1 MSHDTVILKIIGGTL
16 HEMRGGG
23 DLVIPRGME
32 RISDSGYLSLDMMPP
47 CIDSI
52 TVEDGN
58 PSFYAKN
65 NCLIRKGDGELVL
78 GCRNSV
84 IPDDGSVR
92 SIGALAFNG
101 LPLQEL
107 TIPTSVERI
116 GRCAFT
122 EQEVRRLM
130 LPEGLRCVEPLAF
143 MTAMGDDAELELY
156 IPSTLEEIGY
166 GVFRGCPLKRITVA
180 LDNPWF
186 SGEGG
191 CLTDRRTRTLLAVS
205 AGGVIP
211 TDTLVI
217 ERSALD
223 GFDGSPYVTIPPSV
237 QRIERFSVEGGTRM
251 PTAVEFPCRT
261 RDDGEDARKPSVFRV
276 VRGSYAHHFAV
287 QNQIPYLD
295 AVDQPLDECAGQ
307 RTVGLDLRGILLQ
320 RPVLLNLRTHR
331 PQAVLQLLHFH
342 SEVGNAAFVLLL
354 VVEVFILGKNTVDE
368 VFI

>member
-1 MSHDTVILKIIGGTL
+1 MSHDTAILKLIGGTL
-16 HEMRGGG
+16 HEMLGGG

-65 NCLIRKGDGELVL
+65 NCLIHKEDGELVL

-92 SIGALAFNG
+92 SIGAFAFNG

-107 TIPTSVERI
+107 TIPASVERI
-116 GRCAFT
+116 GCCAFT
-122 EQEVRRLM
+122 EQEVRRLV

-143 MTAMGDDAELELY
+143 MTAMDDDTAMELF
-156 IPSTLEEIGY
+156 IPSTLEEIGC
-166 GVFRGCPLKRITVA
+166 GAFRGCPLKRIAVA
-180 LDNPWF
+180 PDNPRF

-191 CLTDRRTRTLLAVS
+191 CLTDRRTHTLLAVS

-211 TDTLVI
+211 ADTLVI

-223 GFDGSPYVTIPPSV
+223 GFGGSPYVTIPPSV
-237 QRIERFSVEGGTRM
+237 QRIERLVIDDSTKM

-261 RDDGEDARKPSVFRV
+261 RDDPGCARELSVLRV
-276 VRGSYAHHFAV
+276 VRGSYAHHFAA
-287 QNQIPYLD
+287 QNQIPY
-295 AVDQPLDECAGQ
+295 E
-307 RTVGLDLRGILLQ
+307 
-320 RPVLLNLRTHR
+320 
-331 PQAVLQLLHFH
+331 
-342 SEVGNAAFVLLL
+342 
-354 VVEVFILGKNTVDE
+354 FI
-368 VFI
+368 

>member
-1 MSHDTVILKIIGGTL
+1 MSHDTVILKLIGGTL
-16 HEMRGGG
+16 HEMLGGG

-65 NCLIRKGDGELVL
+65 NCLIHKEDGELVL

-92 SIGALAFNG
+92 SIGAFAFNG
-101 LPLQEL
+101 LTLQEL
-107 TIPTSVERI
+107 TIPASVARI
-116 GRCAFT
+116 GCCAFT
-122 EQEVRRLM
+122 EQEVRRLI

-143 MTAMGDDAELELY
+143 MTAMDDDAEMELY

-166 GVFRGCPLKRITVA
+166 GAFRGCPLKRITVA
-180 LDNPWF
+180 PDNPRF

-211 TDTLVI
+211 ADTLVI

-223 GFDGSPYVTIPPSV
+223 GFGGSPYVTIPPSV
-237 QRIERFSVEGGTRM
+237 QRIERFSIGGGMRM
-251 PTAVEFPCRT
+251 PMAVEFPRRT
-261 RDDGEDARKPSVFRV
+261 RDDGEDARDLSVFRV
-276 VRGSYAHHFAV
+276 VCGSYAHHFAV
-287 QNQIPYLD
+287 QNQIPY
-295 AVDQPLDECAGQ
+295 E
-307 RTVGLDLRGILLQ
+307 
-320 RPVLLNLRTHR
+320 
-331 PQAVLQLLHFH
+331 
-342 SEVGNAAFVLLL
+342 
-354 VVEVFILGKNTVDE
+354 FI
-368 VFI
+368 

>member
-16 HEMRGGG
+16 HEMLGGG

-32 RISDSGYLSLDMMPP
+32 RISDSGYLSLEMMPS

-65 NCLIRKGDGELVL
+65 NCLIRKEDGELVL

-107 TIPTSVERI
+107 TIPTSAERI

-143 MTAMGDDAELELY
+143 MTVTDDDAEMELY

-166 GVFRGCPLKRITVA
+166 GAFRGCPQKRITVA
-180 LDNPWF
+180 PDNPRF

-211 TDTLVI
+211 ADTLVI

-237 QRIERFSVEGGTRM
+237 QRIERFEIDGSTKM
-251 PTAVEFPCRT
+251 PTAAEFPRRT
-261 RDDGEDARKPSVFRV
+261 CGEGGDARGLSVFRV
-276 VRGSYAHHFAV
+276 VRSSYAHHFAM
-287 QNQIPYLD
+287 QNQIPY
-295 AVDQPLDECAGQ
+295 E
-307 RTVGLDLRGILLQ
+307 
-320 RPVLLNLRTHR
+320 
-331 PQAVLQLLHFH
+331 
-342 SEVGNAAFVLLL
+342 
-354 VVEVFILGKNTVDE
+354 FI
-368 VFI
+368 

>member
-16 HEMRGGG
+16 HKMLGGG

-32 RISDSGYLSLDMMPP
+32 RISDSGYLSLEMMPP

-65 NCLIRKGDGELVL
+65 NCLIRKENGELVL

-92 SIGALAFNG
+92 SIGAFAFNG
-101 LPLQEL
+101 LALREL
-107 TIPTSVERI
+107 TIPTSVEHI
-116 GRCAFT
+116 GCCAFT

-143 MTAMGDDAELELY
+143 MTAMDDDAEMELY
-156 IPSTLEEIGY
+156 IPSTLEEISY
-166 GVFRGCPLKRITVA
+166 GAFRGCPLKRITVA
-180 LDNPWF
+180 PDNPRF

-191 CLTDRRTRTLLAVS
+191 CLTDRRTHTLLAVS

-211 TDTLVI
+211 ADTLVI

-223 GFDGSPYVTIPPSV
+223 GFGGSPYVTIPPSV
-237 QRIERFSVEGGTRM
+237 QRIECFEIDDSTKM
-251 PTAVEFPCRT
+251 PMAVEFPHCA
-261 RDDGEDARKPSVFRV
+261 RDEGEGARGLSVFRV
-276 VRGSYAHHFAV
+276 VRGSYAHHFAA
-287 QNQIPYLD
+287 QNQIPH
-295 AVDQPLDECAGQ
+295 E
-307 RTVGLDLRGILLQ
+307 
-320 RPVLLNLRTHR
+320 
-331 PQAVLQLLHFH
+331 
-342 SEVGNAAFVLLL
+342 
-354 VVEVFILGKNTVDE
+354 FI
-368 VFI
+368 

>member
-16 HEMRGGG
+16 HEMLGGG

-32 RISDSGYLSLDMMPP
+32 RISDSGYLSLEMMPS

-65 NCLIRKGDGELVL
+65 NCLIRKEDGELVL

-92 SIGALAFNG
+92 SIGAFAFNG
-101 LPLQEL
+101 LTLQEL
-107 TIPTSVERI
+107 TIPTSAERI

-143 MTAMGDDAELELY
+143 MTVTDDDTEMELY

-166 GVFRGCPLKRITVA
+166 GAFRGCPQKRITVA
-180 LDNPWF
+180 PDNPRF

-211 TDTLVI
+211 ADTLVI

-237 QRIERFSVEGGTRM
+237 QRIERFEIDGSTKM
-251 PTAVEFPCRT
+251 PTAAEFPRRT
-261 RDDGEDARKPSVFRV
+261 CGEGGDARGLSVFRV
-276 VRGSYAHHFAV
+276 VRSSYAHHFAM
-287 QNQIPYLD
+287 QNQIPY
-295 AVDQPLDECAGQ
+295 E
-307 RTVGLDLRGILLQ
+307 
-320 RPVLLNLRTHR
+320 
-331 PQAVLQLLHFH
+331 
-342 SEVGNAAFVLLL
+342 
-354 VVEVFILGKNTVDE
+354 FI
-368 VFI
+368 

>member
-52 TVEDGN
+52 TVEDGS

-65 NCLIRKGDGELVL
+65 NCLIRKEDGELVL

-92 SIGALAFNG
+92 SIGAFAFNG
-101 LPLQEL
+101 LALREL
-107 TIPTSVERI
+107 TIPTSVEHI
-116 GRCAFT
+116 GCCAFT
-122 EQEVRRLM
+122 EQEVRRLI

-143 MTAMGDDAELELY
+143 MTVTDDDAEMELY

-166 GVFRGCPLKRITVA
+166 GAFRGCPLKRIAVA
-180 LDNPWF
+180 PDNPWF

-211 TDTLVI
+211 ADTLVI

-237 QRIERFSVEGGTRM
+237 QRIECFEIDDSTKMPQRWNFPAVPATTAKTQGIYRCFAWYAAAM
-251 PTAVEFPCRT
+251 PTTLPCRT
-261 RDDGEDARKPSVFRV
+261 RFPMNLYKE
-276 VRGSYAHHFAV
+276 
-287 QNQIPYLD
+287 
-295 AVDQPLDECAGQ
+295 
-307 RTVGLDLRGILLQ
+307 
-320 RPVLLNLRTHR
+320 VL
-331 PQAVLQLLHFH
+331 
-342 SEVGNAAFVLLL
+342 
-354 VVEVFILGKNTVDE
+354 I
-368 VFI
+368 

>member
-65 NCLIRKGDGELVL
+65 SCLIRKEDGELVL

-92 SIGALAFNG
+92 SIGAFAFNG
-101 LPLQEL
+101 LTLQEL
-107 TIPTSVERI
+107 TIPASVERI
-116 GRCAFT
+116 GCCAFT

-143 MTAMGDDAELELY
+143 MTVTDDDAEMELY
-156 IPSTLEEIGY
+156 IPSTLEEIGC
-166 GVFRGCPLKRITVA
+166 GAFRGCPLKRITVA
-180 LDNPWF
+180 PDNPQF

-191 CLTDRRTRTLLAVS
+191 CLTDRRTHTLLAVS

-211 TDTLVI
+211 ADTLVI
-217 ERSALD
+217 ER
-223 GFDGSPYVTIPPSV
+223 
-237 QRIERFSVEGGTRM
+237 FSSTGGIRM
-251 PTAVEFPCRT
+251 PTASEFPKRT
-261 RDDGEDARKPSVFRV
+261 CGENGNAGELSVFRV

-287 QNQIPYLD
+287 QEHIPY
-295 AVDQPLDECAGQ
+295 E
-307 RTVGLDLRGILLQ
+307 
-320 RPVLLNLRTHR
+320 
-331 PQAVLQLLHFH
+331 
-342 SEVGNAAFVLLL
+342 
-354 VVEVFILGKNTVDE
+354 FI
-368 VFI
+368 

>member
-65 NCLIRKGDGELVL
+65 NCLIRKEDGELVL

-84 IPDDGSVR
+84 IPDAGSVR
-92 SIGALAFNG
+92 SLGACAFNG
-101 LPLQEL
+101 LTLQEL
-107 TIPTSVERI
+107 TIPASVERI
-116 GRCAFT
+116 GCCAFT
-122 EQEVRRLM
+122 EQEVRSLM

-143 MTAMGDDAELELY
+143 MTVTDDDAEMELY

-166 GVFRGCPLKRITVA
+166 GTFRGCPLKRIAVA
-180 LDNPWF
+180 PDNPWF

-191 CLTDRRTRTLLAVS
+191 CLTDRRTCTLLAVS

-211 TDTLVI
+211 ADTLVI
-217 ERSALD
+217 ERSALG

-237 QRIERFSVEGGTRM
+237 QRIERFSFTGGIRM
-251 PTAVEFPCRT
+251 PTAVEFPHRA
-261 RDDGEDARKPSVFRV
+261 RGEGEDARELSVFRV
-276 VRGSYAHHFAV
+276 IRGSYAYHFAV
-287 QNQIPYLD
+287 QEHIPY
-295 AVDQPLDECAGQ
+295 E
-307 RTVGLDLRGILLQ
+307 
-320 RPVLLNLRTHR
+320 
-331 PQAVLQLLHFH
+331 
-342 SEVGNAAFVLLL
+342 
-354 VVEVFILGKNTVDE
+354 FI
-368 VFI
+368 

>member
-52 TVEDGN
+52 TVEDGS

-65 NCLIRKGDGELVL
+65 NCLIRKEDGELVL

-92 SIGALAFNG
+92 SIGAFAFNG
-101 LPLQEL
+101 LALREL
-107 TIPTSVERI
+107 TIPTSVEHI
-116 GRCAFT
+116 GCCAFT
-122 EQEVRRLM
+122 EQEVRRLI

-143 MTAMGDDAELELY
+143 MTVTDDDAEMELY

-166 GVFRGCPLKRITVA
+166 GAFRGCPLKRIAVA
-180 LDNPWF
+180 PDNPWF

-191 CLTDRRTRTLLAVS
+191 CLTDRRTRTLAVS

-211 TDTLVI
+211 ADTLVI

-237 QRIERFSVEGGTRM
+237 QRIECFEIDDSTKM
-251 PTAVEFPCRT
+251 PTAVEFPRRT
-261 RDDGEDARKPSVFRV
+261 RDDGEDTRDLSVFRV

-287 QNQIPYLD
+287 QNQIPY
-295 AVDQPLDECAGQ
+295 E
-307 RTVGLDLRGILLQ
+307 
-320 RPVLLNLRTHR
+320 
-331 PQAVLQLLHFH
+331 
-342 SEVGNAAFVLLL
+342 
-354 VVEVFILGKNTVDE
+354 FI
-368 VFI
+368 

>member
-1 MSHDTVILKIIGGTL
+1 MSHDTVILKSIGGTL
-16 HEMRGGG
+16 HEMRCGG

-32 RISDSGYLSLDMMPP
+32 RISDSGYLSLAMMPP

-65 NCLIRKGDGELVL
+65 NCLIRKEDGELVL

-92 SIGALAFNG
+92 SIGAFAFNG
-101 LPLQEL
+101 LTLQEL
-107 TIPTSVERI
+107 TIPASVERI
-116 GRCAFT
+116 GCCAFT

-130 LPEGLRCVEPLAF
+130 LPEGLRCVEPQAF
-143 MTAMGDDAELELY
+143 MTVTDDDAEMELY

-166 GVFRGCPLKRITVA
+166 GTFRGCPLKRIAVA
-180 LDNPWF
+180 PDNPWF

-191 CLTDRRTRTLLAVS
+191 CLTDRRTCTLLAVS

-211 TDTLVI
+211 ADTLVI

-237 QRIERFSVEGGTRM
+237 QRIERFSFTGGIRM
-251 PTAVEFPCRT
+251 PTAVEFPHRA
-261 RDDGEDARKPSVFRV
+261 RGEGEDARELSVFRV
-276 VRGSYAHHFAV
+276 IRGSYAYHFAV
-287 QNQIPYLD
+287 QEHIPY
-295 AVDQPLDECAGQ
+295 E
-307 RTVGLDLRGILLQ
+307 
-320 RPVLLNLRTHR
+320 
-331 PQAVLQLLHFH
+331 
-342 SEVGNAAFVLLL
+342 
-354 VVEVFILGKNTVDE
+354 FI
-368 VFI
+368 

>member
-16 HEMRGGG
+16 HEMLGGG

-32 RISDSGYLSLDMMPP
+32 RISDSGYLSLEMMPS

-65 NCLIRKGDGELVL
+65 NCLIRKEDGELVL

-92 SIGALAFNG
+92 SIGAFAFNG
-101 LPLQEL
+101 LTLQEL
-107 TIPTSVERI
+107 TIPTSAERI

-143 MTAMGDDAELELY
+143 MTATDDDTEMELY

-166 GVFRGCPLKRITVA
+166 GAFRGCPQKRITVA
-180 LDNPWF
+180 PDNPRF

-211 TDTLVI
+211 ADTLVI

-237 QRIERFSVEGGTRM
+237 QRIERFEIDGSTKM
-251 PTAVEFPCRT
+251 PTAAEFPRRT
-261 RDDGEDARKPSVFRV
+261 CGEGGDARGLSVFRV
-276 VRGSYAHHFAV
+276 VRSSYAHHFAM
-287 QNQIPYLD
+287 QNQIPY
-295 AVDQPLDECAGQ
+295 E
-307 RTVGLDLRGILLQ
+307 
-320 RPVLLNLRTHR
+320 
-331 PQAVLQLLHFH
+331 
-342 SEVGNAAFVLLL
+342 
-354 VVEVFILGKNTVDE
+354 FI
-368 VFI
+368 

>member
-16 HEMRGGG
+16 HEMLGGG

-32 RISDSGYLSLDMMPP
+32 RISDSGYLSLEMMPP

-58 PSFYAKN
+58 SSFYAKN
-65 NCLIRKGDGELVL
+65 NCLIRKEDGELVL

-116 GRCAFT
+116 DCCAFT

-130 LPEGLRCVEPLAF
+130 LPEGLRCVESLAF
-143 MTAMGDDAELELY
+143 MTVTDDDAEMELY
-156 IPSTLEEIGY
+156 IPSTLEEIDY
-166 GVFRGCPLKRITVA
+166 GAFRGCPLKRITVA
-180 LDNPWF
+180 PDNPRF
-186 SGEGG
+186 NDEGG
-191 CLTDRRTRTLLAVS
+191 CLTDRRTHTLLAVS

-211 TDTLVI
+211 ADTLVI

-237 QRIERFSVEGGTRM
+237 QRIEHFSVGGGMRM
-251 PTAVEFPCRT
+251 PMAVEFPHRA
-261 RDDGEDARKPSVFRV
+261 RDEGEDAMEPSVFRV
-276 VRGSYAHHFAV
+276 VRGSYAHHFAA
-287 QNQIPYLD
+287 QNQIPY
-295 AVDQPLDECAGQ
+295 E
-307 RTVGLDLRGILLQ
+307 
-320 RPVLLNLRTHR
+320 
-331 PQAVLQLLHFH
+331 
-342 SEVGNAAFVLLL
+342 
-354 VVEVFILGKNTVDE
+354 FI
-368 VFI
+368 